1 MEGKIIAVWGSP
13 HSGKTTFATK
23 LATAIYSSFEST
35 VITLYT
41 DLQTPMIPVLFP
53 FDKPEDLGSVGYP
66 LSRTEVEQSDIINNL
81 VTVKEMQNFG
91 FLGYRT
97 GENRYTYPKFGKAK
111 AEDLLNALCNLADYV
126 IVDCTSDLEG
136 NILAQTA
143 IEKADQIIRLSSP
156 DLCSISFFL
165 SQLSVYTDSR
175 FRLEDHIQGL
185 NTPDADVYMPIE
197 EAKTQLG
204 EISFTL
210 PFSSAVK
217 EQFQQG
223 KLHVKTTDKR
233 FEARMQEIAG
243 KVVAYGMRMPNTTTP
258 CLSETIRTAFRAM
271 RRNVP
276 PRLCRISKATSQAV
290 LRNTAFI
297 LLENPSTF
305 LYLKLRSICSR
316 ISA

>member
-66 LSRTEVEQSDIINNL
+66 LSRTDVEQSDIINNL
-81 VTVKEMQNFG
+81 VTIKEMQNFG

-111 AEDLLNALCNLADYV
+111 AEDLLNALCKLADYV

-136 NILAQTA
+136 NTLAQTA

-156 DLCSISFFL
+156 DLSSLSFRFIPTADSAWKTTFRGL
-165 SQLSVYTDSR
+165 TLRMPMYICRLRKPKRSSEKSPSR
-175 FRLEDHIQGL
+175 FRSAPLSR
-185 NTPDADVYMPIE
+185 N
-197 EAKTQLG
+197 
-204 EISFTL
+204 SF
-210 PFSSAVK
+210 
-217 EQFQQG
+217 
-223 KLHVKTTDKR
+223 
-233 FEARMQEIAG
+233 
-243 KVVAYGMRMPNTTTP
+243 
-258 CLSETIRTAFRAM
+258 
-271 RRNVP
+271 
-276 PRLCRISKATSQAV
+276 SKAS
-290 LRNTAFI
+290 
-297 LLENPSTF
+297 SM
-305 LYLKLRSICSR
+305 
-316 ISA
+316 